1 MLKVMKYA
9 GLKKKKI
16 EVCNVPAWKEE
27 RVEELNQDTITL
39 DSKIHDIM

>member
-9 GLKKKKI
+9 GLKKKI

-27 RVEELNQDTITL
+27 RVEEFNQDTITL